1 MEENTLWPGSLR
13 ENDMEELLRLYR
25 EYLEQAALPQNQ
37 KRPFQGAYGLIGG
50 TAPNSFHQ
58 QFVQQVEAALAQ
70 VPKTERREAVEYIF
84 HQPLEHKRNPTVYWM
99 FVAVHGVVMP
109 YLKDLTAE
117 EARDLQWWYERSYPR
132 REQTP
137 VQRRL
142 VALLKKMR

>member
-1 MEENTLWPGSLR
+1 
-13 ENDMEELLRLYR
+13 MEELLRLYR

-70 VPKTERREAVEYIF
+70 VPETERREAVEYIF

-99 FVAVHGVVMP
+99 FVAVHGVV
-109 YLKDLTAE
+109 
-117 EARDLQWWYERSYPR
+117 
-132 REQTP
+132 
-137 VQRRL
+137 
-142 VALLKKMR
+142 

>member
-1 MEENTLWPGSLR
+1 
-13 ENDMEELLRLYR
+13 MEELRSVYR

-37 KRPFQGAYGLIGG
+37 KRPFQGAYGLMGG
-50 TAPNSFHQ
+50 PAPNSYHQ
-58 QFVQQVEAALAQ
+58 QFLQQVEGALAQ
-70 VPKTERREAVEYIF
+70 VPEHQRREAVEYIF
-84 HQPLEHKRNPTVYWM
+84 RQPLEHKRNPTVYWM

-117 EARDLQWWYERSYPR
+117 EARDLQWWYERSYPH

-142 VALLKKMR
+142 VSQLKNMR

>member
-1 MEENTLWPGSLR
+1 
-13 ENDMEELLRLYR
+13 MEELLRVYR

-50 TAPNSFHQ
+50 PSPNSFHQ
-58 QFVQQVEAALAQ
+58 QFAQQVEAALAQ
-70 VPKTERREAVEYIF
+70 MPETVRREAVEYIF

-109 YLKDLTAE
+109 YLKDLTGE

-137 VQRRL
+137 IQRRV

>member
-1 MEENTLWPGSLR
+1 MRIDMELGSRSYPILVERGCLNRLGSLANLQR
-13 ENDMEELLRLYR
+13 NILVVTDTGVPKPL
-25 EYLEQAALPQNQ
+25 
-37 KRPFQGAYGLIGG
+37 
-50 TAPNSFHQ
+50 
-58 QFVQQVEAALAQ
+58 VEAALAQ
-70 VPKTERREAVEYIF
+70 MPETERREAVEYIF

-109 YLKDLTAE
+109 YLKDLTGE

-137 VQRRL
+137 IQRRV

>member
-1 MEENTLWPGSLR
+1 
-13 ENDMEELLRLYR
+13 MEELLRLYR

-70 VPKTERREAVEYIF
+70 VPETERREAGEYIF

-99 FVAVHGVVMP
+99 FVAVHGGGVP
-109 YLKDLTAE
+109 HPQDLAAGGGRGPQRGDE
-117 EARDLQWWYERSYPR
+117 GPHPPR
-132 REQTP
+132 GQAP
-137 VQRRL
+137 GQRRRGGPL
-142 VALLKKMR
+142 EKSG